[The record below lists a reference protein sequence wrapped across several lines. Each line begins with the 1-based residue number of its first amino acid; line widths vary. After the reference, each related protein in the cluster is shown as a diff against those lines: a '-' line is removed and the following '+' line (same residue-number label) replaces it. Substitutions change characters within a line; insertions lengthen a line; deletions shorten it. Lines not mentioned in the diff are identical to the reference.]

1 MGFLCTVIIS
11 LYCFHTVGGFGALY
25 LVMLHR
31 ALLVPSLN
39 RGWITATLCSI
50 TACQTL
56 IFKGAECCCTNCL
69 PSTTTPTLLSRPSY
83 KDLHWLSVRGRID
96 YKIAFLC
103 YKAVKL
109 RQPSYL
115 LLVYSR
121 HIRQSR
127 VSRSSTSDWLSTQSS
142 STNMAARRFSCCAP
156 TIWNSLPSFV
166 LTADSF
172 TNFRSQLKTR
182 DFARHV

>member
-1 MGFLCTVIIS
+1 MDKRTWLTFWGHPVVRKPHNACEEIALLSAIYGLS
-11 LYCFHTVGGFGALY
+11 LYCYHITVLFPYCRRLWS
-25 LVMLHR
+25 
-31 ALLVPSLN
+31 SLPRDVAQSVACAIIKSRLDYCN
-39 RGWITATLCSI
+39 SLKYYG
-50 TACQTL
+50 CQTL

-96 YKIAFLC
+96 YKIAVLC

-127 VSRSSTSDWLSTQSS
+127 VSRSSTSD
-142 STNMAARRFSCCAP
+142 
-156 TIWNSLPSFV
+156 
-166 LTADSF
+166 
-172 TNFRSQLKTR
+172 
-182 DFARHV
+182 